1 MILAVQIP
9 GGERDKE
16 RKFKMKAT
24 LWFPAVVLALLAGP
38 AGFAGDSSARLA
50 YGLYQVESEACQ
62 RNMTALNAFLRAY
75 ARDHQGMLPE
85 GNNFAG
91 LRKLGV
97 YGADFTHFVCRG
109 NSFRKARSNQ
119 DLSEEK
125 NPFFYFGG
133 MNLEAAAK
141 TSPNIPLLCDKP
153 GGRHTNILFV
163 DGRVET
169 LAFNQFK
176 RKISNCRDLI
186 EQLHAQYH
194 YSPEVLEMLR
204 LKAGAIDNAR

>member
-1 MILAVQIP
+1 MILSVRNP
-9 GGERDKE
+9 DGERDRE
-16 RKFKMKAT
+16 RMFKMKAT
-24 LWFPAVVLALLAGP
+24 LWFPAVMLALLAGP

-50 YGLYQVESEACQ
+50 YGLYQVETEACQ
-62 RNMTALNAFLRAY
+62 KNLIALNAFLRAY

-91 LRKLGV
+91 LRNLGG

-109 NSFRKARSNQ
+109 SKFKKARDNRE
-119 DLSEEK
+119 LSEDR

-153 GGRHTNILFV
+153 GGRHMNILFV
-163 DGRVET
+163 DGRVES
-169 LAFNQFK
+169 LGFDPSK
-176 RKISNCRDLI
+176 RKISNCRGLI
-186 EQLHAQYH
+186 EQLHTQYH